1 MPVRVLLIQERI
13 TFEAADKQR
22 NDVSQNS
29 SLNWI
34 LLYRPYP
41 SISGTAIHR
50 LKAPRALVLNDAG
63 MKVKISPID
72 QDLHKIGE
80 DRNYACGFS
89 VCNFV
94 WIFLACQRQ
103 GQMWQFSF
111 LALLAGSSSQ
121 QPDWTQWTEGEIKPL
136 VRVVTRW
143 SSSGASM

>member
-22 NDVSQNS
+22 NDALSKHFGDGNS
-29 SLNWI
+29 SSQS
-34 LLYRPYP
+34 PQ
-41 SISGTAIHR
+41 SAG
-50 LKAPRALVLNDAG
+50 VNDAG

-89 VCNFV
+89 
-94 WIFLACQRQ
+94 
-103 GQMWQFSF
+103 WQFSF

-121 QPDWTQWTEGEIKPL
+121 QPDWTQWTEGEIKPPEDSRQSRHPMVL
-136 VRVVTRW
+136 LWGQHVKASQPQQ
-143 SSSGASM
+143 SSAS